1 MNTEGPD
8 QIRSTMAGVGTELG
22 WVVRDHGYECLT
34 IVRHFENREGLGE
47 GLTRLTRHHNIM
59 PTAFLEGKRNRYKNE
74 HEETFN
80 YMFKAN
86 SRLMQQNACWGRLL
100 FRPR

>member
-34 IVRHFENREGLGE
+34 IVRHFENRETWLKD
-47 GLTRLTRHHNIM
+47 LHDTNT
-59 PTAFLEGKRNRYKNE
+59 
-74 HEETFN
+74 
-80 YMFKAN
+80 
-86 SRLMQQNACWGRLL
+86 
-100 FRPR
+100 

>member
-1 MNTEGPD
+1 
-8 QIRSTMAGVGTELG
+8 
-22 WVVRDHGYECLT
+22 
-34 IVRHFENREGLGE
+34 
-47 GLTRLTRHHNIM
+47 M
-59 PTAFLEGKRNRYKNE
+59 PTAFLEGKRSRYKNE

-100 FRPR
+100 FGPR